1 MRRTVIGQIMRDE
14 KIITGTGFLVKPDI
28 VMTVKHNVLKAD
40 DLISD
45 EFEEKEVIFRIAEND
60 EVKGRTINLKE
71 SIENG
76 IDCVFIRLEEV
87 LSEDEMYELV
97 DVDNEIEGIECHI
110 TGFPKLISGKSTL
123 SATVSKIQQEKM
135 VITVKKE
142 DQLQSYEGLSGA
154 PVVVLGN
161 IIGIIIRQE
170 NSEKVEAL
178 SIKYI
183 NETLKCD
190 EVSVKKKE
198 IPVGISEEKF
208 NISNLKQKIE
218 QIICKKA
225 KTKSSTES

>member
-1 MRRTVIGQIMRDE
+1 MRDE

-123 SATVSKIQQEKM
+123 SATVSKIQQLLT
-135 VITVKKE
+135 I
-142 DQLQSYEGLSGA
+142 SGT
-154 PVVVLGN
+154 
-161 IIGIIIRQE
+161 
-170 NSEKVEAL
+170 L
-178 SIKYI
+178 SIAA
-183 NETLKCD
+183 
-190 EVSVKKKE
+190 S
-198 IPVGISEEKF
+198 ISPSS
-208 NISNLKQKIE
+208 IRCP
-218 QIICKKA
+218 ICLIWKSLRVA
-225 KTKSSTES
+225 KHNSPRSL